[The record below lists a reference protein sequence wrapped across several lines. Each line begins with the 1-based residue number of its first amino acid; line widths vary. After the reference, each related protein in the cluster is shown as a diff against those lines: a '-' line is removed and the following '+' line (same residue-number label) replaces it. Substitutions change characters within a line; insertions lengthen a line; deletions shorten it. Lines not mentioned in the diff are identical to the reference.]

1 MRKNIY
7 GILILCVI
15 PFFNSCISYVSFIK
29 SYPPEISLNANE
41 KKLALVNFYDYTK
54 LDYSNDRKKEVF
66 ISGLNQLTG
75 GLAGSFRNDP
85 TYELIKGDSLIPG
98 RLNIYLPSPLS
109 ADSAIFFCN
118 KYKVPLLLALEAF
131 DVYFDKE
138 IEVEEDEEGNK
149 SRTAYYTLNV
159 RAGFTLYDSTGR
171 VIDRSYVERSQPH
184 GGGRPVVLRI
194 VSVAPS
200 FGKAGDAINFLAG
213 KAGRSY
219 VDKFYPGEMP
229 VSRSVHN
236 NKPFKEITPL
246 LKANEWDKAII
257 KLKELAKSKD
267 AKTAQYA
274 AENLA
279 VAYEALGNEEA
290 VNYWQERAKQKY

>member
-1 MRKNIY
+1 MKKYLY
-7 GILILCVI
+7 GLLMLCFL

-29 SYPPEISLNANE
+29 SYPPEISLNPNE

-66 ISGLNQLTG
+66 ISGLNQLTD

-85 TYELIKGDSLIPG
+85 AYKLIKGDSLIPG
-98 RLNIYLPSPLS
+98 RLNTYLPSPLS
-109 ADSAIFFCN
+109 EDSAIFFCN

-138 IEVEEDEEGNK
+138 IEVEEDEAGNK

-159 RAGFTLYDSTGR
+159 RAGFTLYDSIGR

-200 FGKAGDAINFLAG
+200 FGKAGDEVNYLASE
-213 KAGRSY
+213 AGRSY
-219 VDKFYPGEMP
+219 ADKFYPRELP

-236 NKPFKEITPL
+236 SKSFKEITPL
-246 LKANEWDKAII
+246 LKAKEWDEAII

-267 AKTAQYA
+267 TKTARYA

-279 VAYEALGNEEA
+279 VAYEATGNEEA
-290 VNYWQERAKQKY
+290 VKYWQDRAKHKK